1 MSTAAAHVAAGT
13 RPAPEAAVRPLLVT
27 RGLTRIYESGSAVVA
42 LDGVDLEIRAGEY
55 VAIVGESGSGKSTLL
70 HLLGCLDRPTRG
82 EYWIGD
88 RQVSTLG
95 ADELADVRNAL
106 LGFVFQNFQLL
117 PRLTA
122 LENVLLP
129 LTYDRAH
136 RQADPRGAALA
147 ALERMG
153 LADRVEHRP
162 TQLSGGQQQRVAIA
176 RALVNSPPVLLADEP
191 TGNLDS
197 ATAKELMAVFDSLN
211 AGGTTVVLITHSAE
225 VAAHAGRV
233 LEIRDGR
240 IVRETRPQARSAAS

>member
-1 MSTAAAHVAAGT
+1 MSTAAAHVPADARAAP
-13 RPAPEAAVRPLLVT
+13 RSAARPLLLT
-27 RGLTRIYESGSAVVA
+27 RGLSKVYDSGSAVVA
-42 LDGVDLEIRAGEY
+42 LDGVDLEVAAGEY

-88 RQVSTLG
+88 AQVSTLG

-117 PRLTA
+117 PRLSA
-122 LENVLLP
+122 LENVMLP
-129 LTYDRAH
+129 LTYDRGR
-136 RQADPRGAALA
+136 RQVDPRGAAVS

-153 LADRVEHRP
+153 LADRMDHRP

-197 ATAKELMAVFDSLN
+197 ATAKEIMAVFDSLN
-211 AGGTTVVLITHSAE
+211 VGGTTVVLITHSAD
-225 VAAHAGRV
+225 VAAHARRV

-240 IVRETRPQARSAAS
+240 IVRETRRGES